1 MKLRYLK
8 LSRKVP
14 HKLGG
19 IHEYIMYAKPL
30 TALDFIKT
38 DTIKMFPQIKKR
50 K

>member
-30 TALDFIKT
+30 TALDFIKN
-38 DTIKMFPQIKKR
+38 
-50 K
+50 